1 MVPALAA
8 TGGCLFDLV
17 IDDQDVS
24 HDLLRLGEVI
34 AAITSHTGPLQG
46 CDTIALGARRYRP
59 TASPTFITR
68 RFTENVTAKTLAKA
82 PVLSFLRG

>member
-1 MVPALAA
+1 M
-8 TGGCLFDLV
+8 

-24 HDLLRLGEVI
+24 HDLLRRGEVI

-46 CDTIALGARRYRP
+46 CDTIALGARRYRA
-59 TASPTFITR
+59 TASPTFIAR
-68 RFTENVTAKTLAKA
+68 RFTENVTAKMLAKA

>member
-8 TGGCLFDLV
+8 TGGCLFNLV

-24 HDLLRLGEVI
+24 HDLLRRGEVI

-46 CDTIALGARRYRP
+46 CDTIALGARRYRA
-59 TASPTFITR
+59 TASPTFIAR
-68 RFTENVTAKTLAKA
+68 RFTENVTAKPLAKA